1 MVWAFVPNVFR
12 NVLGSSSSLAS
23 KATAS
28 ASVLHFLGFLLFLSG
43 LFQFSG
49 LETPIVWLFLFL
61 GGFLYAGRA
70 LPLTETYKDPKVA
83 LQNFSNATTIAL
95 LSLLWFL
102 IVVQT

>member
-1 MVWAFVPNVFR
+1 MGWAFVPGAFR

-28 ASVLHFLGFLLFLSG
+28 AAVLHFLGFLLFLSG

-61 GGFLYAGRA
+61 GGVIYAGSA
-70 LPLTETYKDPKVA
+70 LPLTERSNDPKVA
-83 LQNFSNATTIAL
+83 LQHFSNATTLAL

-102 IVVQT
+102 LVVLT